1 VVAKIISKY
10 KLPFRAIAD
19 LYAYHHANFS
29 DGFLFYTMIVR
40 RQKRN
45 ERFSII
51 NNVPIEDKN
60 LSAVSLGVYTYIMSK
75 PDNWNAHKNEI
86 YKRFEIANLKTS
98 KNLIDSAF
106 SELIKAGYIV
116 LHTPIQRLENGQV
129 RFLGKE
135 YIFMDEPKKTE
146 STSFSTSQDC
156 GVSRNSDNRE
166 IEIVENFRESRELA
180 YITST
185 DLIINT
191 NNKLNTDFNNK
202 KESSFVEKI
211 EESVED
217 VKYYFETSQ
226 ILELLTE
233 KTKAKYKIP
242 KSKSLLLRYGPYKLI
257 KERLEDGSTM
267 EECIKVIESKYN
279 EWKGTEFMRYL
290 IPETIFRKS
299 NFEKYLTQ
307 SQIQIEDNLS
317 QTQKPII
324 DDKGNYSDTDAGREQ
339 FILDVRELA
348 AKTFR
353 K

>member
-1 VVAKIISKY
+1 MKEQPNYYGI
-10 KLPFRAIAD
+10 LP
-19 LYAYHHANFS
+19 AN
-29 DGFLFYTMIVR
+29 VR
-40 RQKRN
+40 Y
-45 ERFSII
+45 
-51 NNVPIEDKN
+51 DKN
-60 LSAVSLGVYTYIMSK
+60 LPANAKLLYSEITALAQKDGYCYASNGYFAELYDVSDRSISEWINKLSQNGYIEVQLV
-75 PDNWNAHKNEI
+75 KNNSGTFR
-86 YKRFEIANLKTS
+86 KLFLSGMKKSSTPRMKKTS
-98 KNLIDSAF
+98 
-106 SELIKAGYIV
+106 
-116 LHTPIQRLENGQV
+116 TPYEEN
-129 RFLGKE
+129 FYPKE
-135 YIFMDEPKKTE
+135 YYNNNN
-146 STSFSTSQDC
+146 TS
-156 GVSRNSDNRE
+156 
-166 IEIVENFRESRELA
+166 I
-180 YITST
+180 Y
-185 DLIINT
+185 
-191 NNKLNTDFNNK
+191 NNKEEY
-202 KESSFVEKI
+202 KEISISENL
-211 EESVED
+211 ESVED

-257 KERLEDGSTM
+257 KERLEDGSTL

-307 SQIQIEDNLS
+307 SQIQIENNLS
-317 QTQKPII
+317 QTQKPLI

>member
-1 VVAKIISKY
+1 MKEQPNYYGI
-10 KLPFRAIAD
+10 LP
-19 LYAYHHANFS
+19 AN
-29 DGFLFYTMIVR
+29 VR
-40 RQKRN
+40 Y
-45 ERFSII
+45 
-51 NNVPIEDKN
+51 DKN
-60 LSAVSLGVYTYIMSK
+60 LPANAKLLYSEITALAQKDGYCYASNGYFAELYDVSDRSISEWINKLSQNGYIEVQLV
-75 PDNWNAHKNEI
+75 KNNSGTFR
-86 YKRFEIANLKTS
+86 KLFLSGMKKSSTPRMKKTS
-98 KNLIDSAF
+98 
-106 SELIKAGYIV
+106 
-116 LHTPIQRLENGQV
+116 TPYEEN
-129 RFLGKE
+129 FYPKE
-135 YIFMDEPKKTE
+135 YYNNNN
-146 STSFSTSQDC
+146 TS
-156 GVSRNSDNRE
+156 
-166 IEIVENFRESRELA
+166 I
-180 YITST
+180 Y
-185 DLIINT
+185 
-191 NNKLNTDFNNK
+191 NNKEEY
-202 KESSFVEKI
+202 KEISICENL
-211 EESVED
+211 ESVED

-257 KERLEDGSTM
+257 KERLEDGSTL

-307 SQIQIEDNLS
+307 SQIQIENNLS

>member
-1 VVAKIISKY
+1 
-10 KLPFRAIAD
+10 
-19 LYAYHHANFS
+19 
-29 DGFLFYTMIVR
+29 MIVR

-60 LSAVSLGVYTYIMSK
+60 LSAVSLGIYTYIMSK

-116 LHTPIQRLENGQV
+116 LHTPMQRLENGQV

-135 YIFMDEPKKTE
+135 YIFMDEPKLTE
-146 STSFSTSQDC
+146 SNTFSKCQDS

-166 IEIVENFRESRELA
+166 IETVENFRQSEELA

-185 DLIINT
+185 NLIINT

-211 EESVED
+211 EDSVED
-217 VKYYFETSQ
+217 VKYYFELTQ
-226 ILELLTE
+226 ILNLLTE
-233 KTKAKYKIP
+233 YTKVNYKIP
-242 KSKSLLLRYGPYKLI
+242 TTKSVLLRYGAYKLI
-257 KERLEDGSTM
+257 KERLKDGATLED
-267 EECIKVIESKYN
+267 CLKVIETKN
-279 EWKGTEFMRYL
+279 KEWKGTEFFKYMTVDTL
-290 IPETIFRKS
+290 FNKTK
-299 NFEKYLTQ
+299 FEKYLMQT
-307 SQIQIEDNLS
+307 QIQKENNLTN
-317 QTQKPII
+317 TQKPLI
-324 DDKGNYSDTDAGREQ
+324 DDKGNYADTDAGREL
-339 FILDVRELA
+339 FISNIRKRAEQ
-348 AKTFR
+348 TFR

>member
-1 VVAKIISKY
+1 
-10 KLPFRAIAD
+10 
-19 LYAYHHANFS
+19 
-29 DGFLFYTMIVR
+29 MIVR

-60 LSAVSLGVYTYIMSK
+60 LSAVSLGIYTYIMSK

-116 LHTPIQRLENGQV
+116 LHTPMQRLENGQV

-135 YIFMDEPKKTE
+135 YIFMDEPKLTE
-146 STSFSTSQDC
+146 SNSFSKCQDS

-166 IEIVENFRESRELA
+166 IETVENFRQSEELA

-211 EESVED
+211 EEPVED
-217 VKYYFETSQ
+217 VKYYFELTQ
-226 ILELLTE
+226 ILNLLTE
-233 KTKAKYKIP
+233 RTKAQYRIPSSKYA
-242 KSKSLLLRYGPYKLI
+242 LLRYGPYKLV
-257 KERLEDGSTM
+257 KERLSDGATL
-267 EECIKVIESKYN
+267 EECINVIELKYK
-279 EWKGTEFMRYL
+279 EWQGTKIMTNL
-290 IPETIFRKS
+290 VPETIFRKS
-299 NFEKYLTQ
+299 NFDKYLIQ
-307 SQIQIEDNLS
+307 LQIKIDN
-317 QTQKPII
+317 TQKPLI
-324 DDKGNYSDTDAGREQ
+324 DDKGNYANTDAGREL
-339 FILDVRELA
+339 FISNIRKRAEQ
-348 AKTFR
+348 TFR